1 MVRKLFGAIVMFLL
15 AGAAALPLSGVAYAE
30 EPVVDGE
37 CSATLLGD
45 RGKPLHV
52 DADALLGEG
61 GLPAVRLGSSTERI
75 AEKAAVD
82 LPVGDVVEQ
91 LDVREV
97 PVVGE
102 AADAGC
108 GAVDTAGG
116 AVNKVAE
123 TTSTAVA
130 ANKPE
135 LPELPELPTPVE
147 PVQPEEPQDE
157 APAGGGEVV
166 DEVPSA
172 ETLALPDLPV
182 FQLPAFGSVPAG
194 PLPQIEVLPDAA
206 AQGPDLR
213 FGGRS
218 DGFTATSAGQ
228 VQALPEVP
236 ADEPARAPFVLAVAM
251 VAVVAAVMVRRWIT
265 RTGS

>member
-75 AEKAAVD
+75 AEEAAVD

-116 AVNKVAE
+116 AVNKVAQ

-135 LPELPELPTPVE
+135 LPELPAPVE

-157 APAGGGEVV
+157 VPAGGGEVV
-166 DEVPSA
+166 DEIPSA
-172 ETLALPDLPV
+172 ETLALPGLPV
-182 FQLPAFGSVPAG
+182 FQLPAFGSVPTG

-218 DGFTATSAGQ
+218 DEFTATSAGQ
-228 VQALPEVP
+228 VQALPDVP

-251 VAVVAAVMVRRWIT
+251 VAAVAAVMVRRWIT
-265 RTGS
+265 RTVS